1 MSAEQVIPST
11 TEHGERCRDVSGFV
25 LFSTGAGGSAHVMA
39 HRMLDQ
45 QRYEV
50 GHELLGACLERRTG
64 IGGDWVHLQWHMA
77 VFELALNHWDA
88 AFTRFREQILPTAG
102 TTEMALTDA
111 PALLWRLSLAASG
124 PAELPWQPL
133 RLTALARMRRPNS
146 PYVELHNLL
155 ALAGAGD
162 LVNLDQWLQRQ
173 ESRARSRSEALVS
186 RMAVALRAYAAGDFE
201 LAATVLTNVVPYI
214 AEVGG
219 SRAQNQ
225 LFTQLMRAAHRRACA
240 SDSLPSYLKVA

>member
-1 MSAEQVIPST
+1 MSAEQMIPST
-11 TEHGERCRDVSGFV
+11 TSHGERCRDVSGFV

-45 QRYEV
+45 QRYEA

-64 IGGDWVHLQWHMA
+64 IGSDWVHLQWHMA

-102 TTEMALTDA
+102 TTEMALIDA

-186 RMAVALRAYAAGDFE
+186 RMAVALRAYAAGDFD